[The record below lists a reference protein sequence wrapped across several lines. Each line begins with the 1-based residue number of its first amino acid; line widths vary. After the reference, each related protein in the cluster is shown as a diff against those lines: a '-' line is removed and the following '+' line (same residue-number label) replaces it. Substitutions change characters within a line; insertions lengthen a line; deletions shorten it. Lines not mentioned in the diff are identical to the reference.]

1 MAGAAA
7 AIIVMRELLRTPFV
21 AVKEAGARARVSI
34 FLQILRSA
42 DGP

>member
-34 FLQILRSA
+34 LFADLRCA